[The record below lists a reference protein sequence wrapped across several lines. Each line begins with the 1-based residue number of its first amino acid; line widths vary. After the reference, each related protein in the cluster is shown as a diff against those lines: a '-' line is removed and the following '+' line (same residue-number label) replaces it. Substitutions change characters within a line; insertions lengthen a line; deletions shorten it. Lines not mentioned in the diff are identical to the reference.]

1 MQYDIM
7 SVKSNGIMIEY
18 VMKNILV
25 MSKIIGIDLGTTNS
39 CVSVMEG
46 NEPVV
51 IPNAEGKRTTPSVIA
66 FVEGGEIKVGDPAK
80 RQAVTNPTKT
90 ISSIKRFMG
99 NKFSESKNDV
109 ERVPYK
115 VVKGDNDTP
124 RVDIDGRLYTAQEL
138 SAMVLQKMKKTAED
152 YLGQTV
158 SEAVITVPAYFND
171 AQRQA
176 TKEAGE
182 ISGLKVQR
190 IINEPTAAA
199 LAYGLDK
206 GGSDKKIAVYDLG
219 GGTFDISVLELGDGV
234 FEVLATNGDT
244 HLGGDDFDDVIIHW
258 LAYEFQEAEDI
269 DLRKDPMA
277 LQRLKEA
284 AEKAKIELS
293 SSTQTEINLP
303 YITAT
308 ASGPKHLVKTL
319 TRAKF
324 EQLADELVKRSMNPV
339 KNALDDAGLSTGD
352 IDEVILVGGSTR
364 IPVIQ
369 EEVEKFFGKKP
380 SKGVNPDE
388 VVAIGAAIQGGVL
401 TGDVKDVLL
410 LDVTPLSLGIET
422 MGGVM
427 TKLIESNTTIPTK
440 KSQVFST
447 AADNQPSVE
456 IHVIQGER
464 SMASDNK
471 TIGRF
476 HLDGIPPAQRG
487 VPQIEVTFD
496 IDANGL
502 IHVTALDKATNKS
515 QDIRIEASSGLTEEE
530 IERMRKEA
538 EANADADKK
547 AKEEADVLNNAD
559 QMIFQTEKQLKEF
572 GDKLSADKKAP
583 IETALEALKKAYES
597 KDLEAIKPALDNIN
611 EAWKQASEEM
621 YKAQQEAGEQAP
633 PTDGADA
640 SSSSSDD
647 DVEDVDFEEVK

>member
-1 MQYDIM
+1 
-7 SVKSNGIMIEY
+7 
-18 VMKNILV
+18 

-66 FVEGGEIKVGDPAK
+66 FVEDGEIKVGDPAK

-115 VVKGDNDTP
+115 VVKGDNNTP

-152 YLGQTV
+152 YLGHSV

-258 LAYEFQEAEDI
+258 LAYEFQENEDI

-456 IHVIQGER
+456 IHVLQGER

-572 GDKLSADKKAP
+572 GDKLSDEKKAP

-597 KDLEAIKPALDNIN
+597 KDMEAIKPALDNIN

-621 YKAQQEAGEQAP
+621 YKAQQEAGGAEAP
-633 PTDGADA
+633 PTDAADA
-640 SSSSSDD
+640 SSPSDD